1 MDRHRTMRPRLHAPA
16 LIGLAALPLAL
27 SGSQVEAQLAVSD
40 AATAPATREV
50 LASAPADLA
59 YPATTPSAVAPA
71 EHEVPARP
79 GLGDARA
86 DQIPWIA
93 LQAYRRAADILGEV
107 DPSCGISWTLLAA
120 VGQVESEHGE
130 SGGGA
135 LGDDGVA
142 RPAIV
147 TRGADAAVG
156 PMQLLPDAWKM
167 AGVDGDGDGTRSPQD
182 LDDAA
187 VAAGVYLCATGTD
200 LRTPEG
206 AQKALLAY
214 NSSQRYVDEVLV
226 VATRYGEGDYAVAAP
241 PVPQTIGVLLDYG
254 LGTPAAEQPERAV
267 ATRPAAE
274 DRQKAEEQVYTARR
288 SPQPGSERGKAD
300 EGERLELLPAAPSEP
315 AAPSGPSSGTAAG
328 DSPGPTASGTPEASP
343 EPTAQPTA
351 PPTVEPTGEPT
362 GEASEI
368 PTEGPSEGPSETST
382 HEPVTVEV
390 TGVWSLCGESYC
402 LDETQ
407 LDPVEAGEPTDPAT
421 ADFDGDG
428 IVATVAEELEGLVG
442 QTVELA
448 VVEGS
453 EPLVVV
459 AVNDDAVR
467 PA

>member
-40 AATAPATREV
+40 AAAAPTTREV
-50 LASAPADLA
+50 VASAPTDLA
-59 YPATTPSAVAPA
+59 YPTTRPPAVAPA
-71 EHEVPARP
+71 EHRVPARP

-86 DQIPWIA
+86 GQIPWIA

-107 DPSCGISWTLLAA
+107 DPSCGISWALLAA

-156 PMQLLPDAWKM
+156 PMQLVPDAWKM

-206 AQKALLAY
+206 AEKALLAY

-226 VATRYGEGDYAVAAP
+226 VATRYDSGDYAVAEP

-254 LGTPAAEQPERAV
+254 LGTPALEQPERMIGE
-267 ATRPAAE
+267 RPAGE
-274 DRQKAEEQVYTARR
+274 DGQKVEERAYTARR
-288 SPQPGSERGKAD
+288 SPQPDAERDKAD
-300 EGERLELLPAAPSEP
+300 DGERLELLPAAPSEP
-315 AAPSGPSSGTAAG
+315 SEPSAPSSGPAVVE
-328 DSPGPTASGTPEASP
+328 SPEATASGTPEAGP
-343 EPTAQPTA
+343 TEPTAEPTLEPTAQPTA
-351 PPTVEPTGEPT
+351 EPTAEPTGA
-362 GEASEI
+362 ASEI
-368 PTEGPSEGPSETST
+368 PTEGPSAGPSETSAP
-382 HEPVTVEV
+382 EPVTVQV

-407 LDPVEAGEPTDPAT
+407 LDPAEAGEPTDPAA

-428 IVATVAEELEGLVG
+428 VVATVAEELEGLVG

-453 EPLVVV
+453 QPLVVV
-459 AVNDDAVR
+459 
-467 PA
+467 

>member
-40 AATAPATREV
+40 VATAPATREV
-50 LASAPADLA
+50 VASAPTELA
-59 YPATTPSAVAPA
+59 YPTTTPPAVAPA

-79 GLGDARA
+79 GLGDASAGR
-86 DQIPWIA
+86 IPWIA

-156 PMQLLPDAWKM
+156 PMQLLPEAWKM

-206 AQKALLAY
+206 AEQALLAY

-226 VATRYGEGDYAVAAP
+226 VATRYGKGDYAVAEP

-254 LGTPAAEQPERAV
+254 LGTPAEEQPERVV
-267 ATRPAAE
+267 AKRPAAE
-274 DRQKAEEQVYTARR
+274 DGQKAEERVYAARR
-288 SPQPGSERGKAD
+288 SPQPGEERDKAD

-315 AAPSGPSSGTAAG
+315 SEPSGPSSGAPAVE
-328 DSPGPTASGTPEASP
+328 SPDATASGTPEASP
-343 EPTAQPTA
+343 TAPTAQPA
-351 PPTVEPTGEPT
+351 EPTAEPT
-362 GEASEI
+362 DEASKS
-368 PTEGPSEGPSETST
+368 PTEVPSETLAP
-382 HEPVTVEV
+382 EPVTVEV
-390 TGVWSLCGESYC
+390 AGVWSLCGESYC

-407 LDPVEAGEPTDPAT
+407 LDPVEAGEPTDPAA

-428 IVATVAEELEGLVG
+428 TVATVAEELEGLVG

-459 AVNDDAVR
+459 EVNGDAVR

>member
-16 LIGLAALPLAL
+16 LVGLVALPLAL

-40 AATAPATREV
+40 AATAPTTREV
-50 LASAPADLA
+50 VASAPTDLA
-59 YPATTPSAVAPA
+59 YPTTRPPAVAAA
-71 EHEVPARP
+71 EHEVPSRP

-86 DQIPWIA
+86 GQIPWIA

-107 DPSCGISWTLLAA
+107 DPSCGISWALLAA

-156 PMQLLPDAWKM
+156 PMQLVPDAWEM

-206 AQKALLAY
+206 AEKALLAY

-226 VATRYGEGDYAVAAP
+226 VATRYDSGDYAVAEP

-254 LGTPAAEQPERAV
+254 LGTPAEEQPERMIGE
-267 ATRPAAE
+267 RPAA
-274 DRQKAEEQVYTARR
+274 DDGQKVEERAYTARR
-288 SPQPGSERGKAD
+288 SPQPDSEREKD
-300 EGERLELLPAAPSEP
+300 DDGERLELLPAAPSEP
-315 AAPSGPSSGTAAG
+315 SEPAGPSGPSEPSSGAAVVE
-328 DSPGPTASGTPEASP
+328 SPDPTASPPLASP
-343 EPTAQPTA
+343 TEPTAEPTLEPTA
-351 PPTVEPTGEPT
+351 EPTAEPT

-368 PTEGPSEGPSETST
+368 PS
-382 HEPVTVEV
+382 EPVAVEV

-402 LDETQ
+402 LDEAE
-407 LDPVEAGEPTDPAT
+407 LDPAEAGEPTDPAA

-428 IVATVAEELEGLVG
+428 VVATVAEELEGLVG

-459 AVNDDAVR
+459 EVNGNAVR